1 MAGNDGTRN
10 RRHKPEW
17 KAGEKPDRKPV
28 NWPESLT
35 EKGLELYLPWV
46 SPDGF
51 LGENMVETSLS
62 IIYINP
68 ILHHS

>member
-1 MAGNDGTRN
+1 MAGNGRTRN
-10 RRHKPEW
+10 RRHKPER
-17 KAGEKPDRKPV
+17 KAVEEPDRKPV
-28 NWPESLT
+28 NKPEWLK

-51 LGENMVETSLS
+51 PGENMVETSLS
-62 IIYINP
+62 IVYINP

>member
-1 MAGNDGTRN
+1 MAGNGRTRN

-17 KAGEKPDRKPV
+17 KAEEKPGNR
-28 NWPESLT
+28 PEWLT

-51 LGENMVETSLS
+51 PGENMVEKSLS
-62 IIYINP
+62 IVYLNP